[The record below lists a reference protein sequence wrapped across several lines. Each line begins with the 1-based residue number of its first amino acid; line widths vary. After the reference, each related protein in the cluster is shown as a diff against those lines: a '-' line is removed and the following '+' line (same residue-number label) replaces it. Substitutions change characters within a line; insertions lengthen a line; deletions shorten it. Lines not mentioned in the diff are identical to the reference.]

1 MLTSIP
7 SSTIPHNLVVPKSP
21 TPSLLS
27 LPVEI
32 QQEVESQLSS
42 SSRQAFFEAL
52 TTVTRNGDPVDSPI
66 LKLHLLQQRV
76 PSKYRQML
84 AKLDASLPAFALNQL
99 EILRKCG
106 QLDQVV
112 EKPALFELLRLVGDL
127 TIFGFLKERIEEK
140 PELKQKL
147 LNWIERSKTEEVQA
161 LASKALTL
169 LVKAGIDL
177 SGQDFKGIRVPGAD
191 LSYGVLNHTQFEE
204 ADLSN
209 VSFHDAQ
216 LRGANLQKANLAGV
230 NFGEMPNINIWLDS
244 GINACC
250 HSPDGRWLAI
260 AECNNTI
267 WLYSTESFEPVRVF
281 KVPRDRFIDE
291 VNSVSFSP
299 DSQLL
304 ALACGDGTVKL
315 WRVGSEEKLQTLN
328 GNSGEAYSV
337 DFSPNGEVLA
347 AGYDSGVKLWKV
359 ESGEEL
365 HTLEFRTP
373 EGWRI
378 TVRSV
383 NFSPNG
389 KLLALGCNDKKIR
402 LWRVETGELIHVL
415 EGHTDRVNSVRFS
428 PDSQLLAS
436 ACDDGTVKLWRAESG
451 EELQALNGDSGKAY
465 SVDFPPNGEVLAA
478 GYEYGEVKLWKV
490 EDGEELY
497 TARAHTALASSVNFS
512 PNGKHLVSASFNAT
526 VELWEM
532 DDCKAGL
539 SRALSESTL
548 DVTNMSIQN
557 VQGLSPR
564 NKLLLKQKGAL
575 GESTPVPRGDQ
586 SALVSNLVA

>member
-1 MLTSIP
+1 MLTSIS
-7 SSTIPHNLVVPKSP
+7 SSTIPHYPVVPKSP

-52 TTVTRNGDPVDSPI
+52 TTVTRNGEPVDSPI
-66 LKLHLLQQRV
+66 LKLHLLRQKV
-76 PSKYRQML
+76 PSKYQQML
-84 AKLDASLPAFALNQL
+84 AKLDVSLPAFALHQL
-99 EILRKCG
+99 EILRKRG

-140 PELKQKL
+140 PGLKQKL
-147 LNWIERSKTEEVQA
+147 LNWIERSKTEGVQA
-161 LASKALTL
+161 IAANALTL

-216 LRGANLQKANLAGV
+216 LRAANLQKANLAGV
-230 NFGEMPNINIWLDS
+230 NFGEMPNFWLDS

-250 HSPDGRWLAI
+250 HSPDGRWLAF
-260 AECNNTI
+260 AECSNKI
-267 WLYSTESFEPVRVF
+267 WLYSTESFEPVLVF
-281 KVPRDRFIDE
+281 ERPSDRPGDE
-291 VNSVSFSP
+291 INSVSFSP

-304 ALACGDGTVKL
+304 AAACENGTVKL
-315 WRVGSEEKLQTLN
+315 WRAESGEKLQTFN
-328 GNSGEAYSV
+328 GNSGQAYSV

-347 AGYDSGVKLWKV
+347 VGYGSGVKLWKV

-365 HTLEFRTP
+365 HTLEFHTP
-373 EGWRI
+373 EGWRV
-378 TVRSV
+378 TVHSV
-383 NFSPNG
+383 NFSPDG
-389 KLLALGCNDKKIR
+389 KLLALGCNDKRIR
-402 LWRVETGELIHVL
+402 LWRVETREAFHIL
-415 EGHTDRVNSVRFS
+415 EGHNGGVTSVRFS
-428 PDSQLLAS
+428 PDGQLLAS
-436 ACDDGTVKLWRAESG
+436 ACYDGTVKLWSVESG
-451 EELQALNGDSGKAY
+451 EEFQTLNGDSGEAY
-465 SVDFPPNGEVLAA
+465 SVDFSPNGEVLAS
-478 GYEYGEVKLWKV
+478 GYQYGEVKLWKV
-490 EDGEELY
+490 KNGEKLH
-497 TARAHTALASSVNFS
+497 TFRAHTATASSVNFS
-512 PNGKHLVSASFNAT
+512 PNGKFLVSASSNAT
-526 VELWEM
+526 AELWAM
-532 DDCKAGL
+532 DDRKAGL
-539 SRALSESTL
+539 YRASPESKL

-575 GESTPVPRGDQ
+575 GEPTPMLRGDQ
-586 SALVSNLVA
+586 SALVSSLAA